1 MKKELF
7 DELVESLHQA
17 GAIHQ
22 GTMPP
27 ARTTT
32 YDIHTK
38 TILDQ
43 TDTTATATPRE
54 LDVQAI
60 RASLQLSQR
69 QFAALLG
76 ISIDTLQNWEH
87 HRNTPSGPA
96 KALLRIAAQYPAI
109 VLASLEV

>member
-7 DELVESLHQA
+7 DELVESLQQA

-22 GTMPP
+22 GTMMP

-32 YDIHTK
+32 YDTTTK
-38 TILDQ
+38 KILHETGHS
-43 TDTTATATPRE
+43 TDAASDE
-54 LDVQAI
+54 IDVQSI
-60 RASLQLSQR
+60 RAGLHLSQR

-87 HRNTPSGPA
+87 RRNTPSGPA
-96 KALLRIAAQYPAI
+96 KALLRIAAKHPAI
-109 VLASLEV
+109 VLESLE